1 MTVIRDMRIRAL
13 FGPSARF
20 RRSVEASRE
29 TLYRLAYS
37 WCHDAALADDLVQE
51 TILLALDR
59 AQQLR
64 EPERLKGWLCAI
76 LANRLRDHF
85 RRVRGHEDIDE
96 IDEAVLAHGE
106 TPEAARESVQLAER
120 VRAEV
125 ARLPLG
131 QRQVLTLVDLE
142 ECSYAEVAGILQV
155 PIGTVMS
162 RLCRARAQLRRTLLD
177 AAPQS
182 RERLKVVQ

>member
-1 MTVIRDMRIRAL
+1 MRIIGL
-13 FGPSARF
+13 FGPSASH
-20 RRSVEASRE
+20 RRNVEASRD

-51 TILLALDR
+51 TLLLALDR

-64 EPERLKGWLCAI
+64 EPERLKSWLCAI

-96 IDEAVLAHGE
+96 LDEAVLAHDE
-106 TPEAARESVQLAER
+106 TPETAREGMQLAER

-131 QRQVLTLVDLE
+131 QRQVLTLVDLGE
-142 ECSYAEVAGILQV
+142 YSYAEVAEILQV

-162 RLCRARAQLRRTLLD
+162 RLCRARAQLREKLLD
-177 AAPQS
+177 AAPQAG
-182 RERLKVVQ
+182 ERLRVVR

>member
-1 MTVIRDMRIRAL
+1 MRIVGL
-13 FGPSARF
+13 FGPSSHF
-20 RRSVEASRE
+20 RRGVEASRE
-29 TLYRLAYS
+29 TLYRLAYA

-51 TILLALDR
+51 TQLRALDR

-64 EPERLKGWLCAI
+64 DPERLKSWLCSI
-76 LANRLRDHF
+76 LANCLRDHF

-96 IDEAVLAHGE
+96 LDEALLAHGE
-106 TPEAARESVQLAER
+106 TPETTHESLQLAER

-142 ECSYAEVAGILQV
+142 ECSYAEVADILEV

-162 RLCRARAQLRRTLLD
+162 RLCRARALLRQRLLD
-177 AAPQS
+177 AAPHATDKL
-182 RERLKVVQ
+182 RVVR